1 MNRAALLVLA
11 LLVGCATEGNGR
23 VVQLDDAGA
32 GALLVPGRTTREQVR
47 AAFGEGSVVRFESGR
62 ETWHYVH
69 RSGMAK
75 GWDAVPYINLI
86 AARVAGDE
94 KELVVLF
101 DASGVVMRWSLQVN
115 PPARAKG

>member
-1 MNRAALLVLA
+1 MTRFLLLAFVLLA
-11 LLVGCATEGNGR
+11 GCATEGNGR
-23 VVQLDDAGA
+23 VVQLDDASA
-32 GALLVPGRTTREQVR
+32 ASMLVPGQTTKAQVR
-47 AAFGEGSVVRFESGR
+47 AAFGEGTVVRFESGR

-101 DASGVVMRWSLQVN
+101 DASGVVLRWSLQVN
-115 PPARAKG
+115 PATRGKG